1 MCSANWFASRSPFS
15 YLNNPA
21 EERAKYQY
29 NVDKNMTLLRCVSL
43 HAGDDQLCS
52 VLMPRSS
59 ASFAK
64 GSRT

>member
-1 MCSANWFASRSPFS
+1 LFISRSPFS

-29 NVDKNMTLLRCVSL
+29 NVDKNMTLLRYVLAMYALWRWVCSSC
-43 HAGDDQLCS
+43 AGDFL
-52 VLMPRSS
+52 L
-59 ASFAK
+59 AI